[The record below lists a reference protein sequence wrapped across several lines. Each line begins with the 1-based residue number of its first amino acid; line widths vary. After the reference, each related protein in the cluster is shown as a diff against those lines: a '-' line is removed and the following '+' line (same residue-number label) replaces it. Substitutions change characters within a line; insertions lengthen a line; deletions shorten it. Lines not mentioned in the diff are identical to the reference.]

1 MSLVVEASGALY
13 PTLSAA
19 SLELSR
25 RNLSVLVRVTIDRFD
40 SIPAQPCSL
49 EPASPAVPTT
59 SKNKK
64 NQDDN
69 DQKRRVVHFV
79 LLR

>member
-1 MSLVVEASGALY
+1 MSLVVEASALCTQ
-13 PTLSAA
+13 PSPQPALNSAA
-19 SLELSR
+19 EIFPS
-25 RNLSVLVRVTIDRFD
+25 LSVSPSDRFD